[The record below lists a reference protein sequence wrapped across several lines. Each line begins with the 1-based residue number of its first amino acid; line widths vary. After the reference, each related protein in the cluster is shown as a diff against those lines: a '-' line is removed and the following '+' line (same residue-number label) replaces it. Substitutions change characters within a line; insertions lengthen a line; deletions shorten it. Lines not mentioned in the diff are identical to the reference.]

1 MSVQIVENWSDLV
14 AQVKD
19 IHPAEELD
27 GFDLVELFVEEAYE
41 VEGFPNLLAE
51 SVETSIR
58 VFFPDESVK
67 SLEIFPGSVVS
78 CRVRRAN
85 LTKIF
90 VHRGSISVL
99 L

>member
-1 MSVQIVENWSDLV
+1 MPVRIVENWSDLV

-27 GFDLVELFVEEAYE
+27 GFDLVELFVEEACE

-51 SVETSIR
+51 SVETSIG
-58 VFFPDESVK
+58 VFFPDECVK
-67 SLEIFPGSVVS
+67 SHEISPGSLVS

-85 LTKIF
+85 LTKNF
-90 VHRGSISVL
+90 VHREFISIL
-99 L
+99 N